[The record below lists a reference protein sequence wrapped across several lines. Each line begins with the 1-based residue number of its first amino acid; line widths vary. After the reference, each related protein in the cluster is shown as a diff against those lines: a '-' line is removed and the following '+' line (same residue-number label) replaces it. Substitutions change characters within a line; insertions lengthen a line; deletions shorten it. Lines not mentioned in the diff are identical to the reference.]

1 MVVRW
6 EEKYYPGQVV
16 ANDKSGQYMAY
27 SITTATKGCGVVR
40 IINRKTSDR
49 SGLWSLRWILNVIF

>member
-49 SGLWSLRWILNVIF
+49 SGLWSLR